1 MRYLKSKSVFEEFET
16 LDSIKNDI
24 KDIFIEL
31 IDNYL
36 DVEVSS
42 YSHDYGKVLISK
54 KSEHLT
60 DSEFNIDS
68 DIIDSILRFIDY
80 LGMNKLYLKNITIK
94 KLRLSSVSGL
104 RRWVVDDLNVTN
116 VTEEGLF
123 ISEFNINKYQNKLF
137 TDPVHKIVIEYSNKN
152 L

>member
-1 MRYLKSKSVFEEFET
+1 MKYLKIYEEFGPNSLKE
-16 LDSIKNDI
+16 DI

-31 IDNYL
+31 TDNYFE
-36 DVEVSS
+36 VEV
-42 YSHDYGKVLISK
+42 DNYGKIVISK

-80 LGMNKLYLKNITIK
+80 LRTNKLYLNDITIK
-94 KLRLSSVSGL
+94 KLRLARVDGL

-116 VTEEGLF
+116 VTEQGLF
-123 ISEFNINKYQNKLF
+123 ISKFNDIINRYHSKLF
-137 TDPVHKIVIEYSNKN
+137 TDPVHKIVIKYSDKN
-152 L
+152 LW